1 MSLEYGRFDL
11 KFQEER
17 EKSIKFEKEV
27 TILREEHEKLK
38 KLSHR
43 QRLEIIDYEQRYMGI
58 DITKLHEQVEFLK
71 SQVIAAQVGEKSFE
85 KDLYEFRAKIFDILF
100 EMDQNVGGSGLD
112 MKELKSR
119 RKLAWKGASEIEEV
133 CGLFT
138 VFLTTPT
145 A

>member
-1 MSLEYGRFDL
+1 MSLEYGRSDL

-71 SQVIAAQVGEKSFE
+71 S
-85 KDLYEFRAKIFDILF
+85 
-100 EMDQNVGGSGLD
+100 
-112 MKELKSR
+112 
-119 RKLAWKGASEIEEV
+119 
-133 CGLFT
+133 
-138 VFLTTPT
+138 
-145 A
+145 